1 MGILDS
7 NIIYFQDENEPMLSP
22 QLDDTYNGYQRVP
35 NNSINV
41 MNMSTMTP
49 NMTSNMSTLTPTLT
63 SQTPNNTMT
72 VITESPRRQ
81 SSADVNTDT
90 MNKDEVDNNT
100 NNKSPVKEKIQKM
113 RRSITEP
120 LIQYFH
126 DITMVSSQS
135 NELEIIVNLGSG
147 SSSI

>member
-1 MGILDS
+1 
-7 NIIYFQDENEPMLSP
+7 MLSP

-41 MNMSTMTP
+41 MNMSNMTP

-81 SSADVNTDT
+81 SSADVNTDIT
-90 MNKDEVDNNT
+90 NNDEVDNNT

-126 DITMVSSQS
+126 DITMVSSQN
-135 NELEIIVNLGSG
+135 NELEIIDKLKLKLISLSV
-147 SSSI
+147 

>member
-1 MGILDS
+1 
-7 NIIYFQDENEPMLSP
+7 MLSP

-49 NMTSNMSTLTPTLT
+49 NLTSNMSATTPTLT

-81 SSADVNTDT
+81 SSADVNTDGT
-90 MNKDEVDNNT
+90 NNDEVDNNT
-100 NNKSPVKEKIQKM
+100 NKSPVKEKIQKM

>member
-1 MGILDS
+1 
-7 NIIYFQDENEPMLSP
+7 MLSP

-49 NMTSNMSTLTPTLT
+49 NMTSNLSTMTPTMT

-81 SSADVNTDT
+81 SSADVNTDGT
-90 MNKDEVDNNT
+90 NNDEVDNNT
-100 NNKSPVKEKIQKM
+100 NKSPVKEKIQKM

>member
-1 MGILDS
+1 
-7 NIIYFQDENEPMLSP
+7 MLSP
-22 QLDDTYNGYQRVP
+22 QLNDTYNGYQRVP

>member
-1 MGILDS
+1 
-7 NIIYFQDENEPMLSP
+7 MLSP

>member
-1 MGILDS
+1 
-7 NIIYFQDENEPMLSP
+7 MLSP

-49 NMTSNMSTLTPTLT
+49 NMTSNMSATTPTLT

-81 SSADVNTDT
+81 SSDDVNTDGT
-90 MNKDEVDNNT
+90 NNDEVDNNT
-100 NNKSPVKEKIQKM
+100 NKSPVKEKIQKM

-147 SSSI
+147 SSSIYYLKCV

>member
-1 MGILDS
+1 
-7 NIIYFQDENEPMLSP
+7 MLSP
-22 QLDDTYNGYQRVP
+22 QLDDTYNGYRRVP

-41 MNMSTMTP
+41 MNMSNMTP

>member
-1 MGILDS
+1 
-7 NIIYFQDENEPMLSP
+7 MLSP

-41 MNMSTMTP
+41 MNMSNITPNMTS

-90 MNKDEVDNNT
+90 TNKDEVDNNT

>member
-1 MGILDS
+1 
-7 NIIYFQDENEPMLSP
+7 MLSP

-49 NMTSNMSTLTPTLT
+49 NMTSNMSTLTPYLT

>member
-1 MGILDS
+1 
-7 NIIYFQDENEPMLSP
+7 MLSP

-41 MNMSTMTP
+41 MNMSNITPNMTS

>member
-1 MGILDS
+1 
-7 NIIYFQDENEPMLSP
+7 MLSP

-81 SSADVNTDT
+81 SSADENTDGT
-90 MNKDEVDNNT
+90 NNDEVDNNT